1 MRVRVERK
9 SDTYIVFVGVYE
21 NLLYLLDIV
30 VGENIA
36 HVALEALFGHLNA
49 DGVPIVG

>member
-1 MRVRVERK
+1 MYGLKEK

-21 NLLYLLDIV
+21 YLLYLFDIV

-36 HVALEALFGHLNA
+36 HVTLETLFGHLNA
-49 DGVPIVG
+49 DGVAIVG